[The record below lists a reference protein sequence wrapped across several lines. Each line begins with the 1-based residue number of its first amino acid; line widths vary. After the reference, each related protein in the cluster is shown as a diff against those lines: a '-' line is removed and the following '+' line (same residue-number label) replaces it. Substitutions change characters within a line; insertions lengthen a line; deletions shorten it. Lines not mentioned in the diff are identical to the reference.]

1 MATAVKDPG
10 ATSDFDFAAAEHKAR
25 RELAAAFRLAAH
37 FGWDDNIAT
46 HMSARLP
53 DNTFLLNPFGLL
65 FEEITASSL
74 MRMDLDG
81 NVIEIPEGCFI
92 NPAAYA
98 VHSAV
103 LWGRP
108 DAMCAIHFHTQD
120 GVAVSA
126 LEEGLLPLS
135 QNALLIWNDVAYHD
149 FEGIVSPDEE
159 RERLG
164 RDFDG
169 KHLMILRNHG
179 TLAIGKTIA
188 SAFARI
194 NALEWACSAQVKTLS
209 MGRPIRLPEQRVI
222 DKMNGF
228 ANPDFIEGY
237 AAARLWPTL
246 LRQAERLFPGFDA

>member
-1 MATAVKDPG
+1 MATAAAIDPE
-10 ATSDFDFAAAEHKAR
+10 FAAAERQAR

-53 DNTFLLNPFGLL
+53 DGTFLLNPFGLL
-65 FEEITASSL
+65 FEEITASCL

-81 NVIEIPEGCFI
+81 NVIEIPEGCEL
-92 NPAAYA
+92 NPAAFA
-98 VHSAV
+98 VHSAI
-103 LWGRP
+103 LAGRP
-108 DAMCAIHFHTQD
+108 DAMCAIHFHSQD

-149 FEGIVSPDEE
+149 FEGVVSPDEE
-159 RERLG
+159 RERLQ
-164 RDFDG
+164 RDIGD

-179 TLAIGKTIA
+179 TLALGGSIG

-194 NALEWACSAQVKTLS
+194 NALEWACSTQVKTLS
-209 MGRPIRLPEQRVI
+209 MGRPLRLPEPQVI
-222 DKMNGF
+222 AKMN
-228 ANPDFIEGY
+228 AIATPEWVEGY
-237 AAARLWPTL
+237 AAKRLWPVL
-246 LRQAERLFPGFDA
+246 LRKAERLFPGFDA